1 MGKIV
6 VGIGELLWDVFP
18 NYRKVGGAPSNLVYH
33 ASKLGAEGYVVS
45 AAGNDISGAEILK
58 ELSDNQINGFI
69 EIVNFPTGTVKV
81 ELKDGQP
88 TYTIVEGVAWD
99 YIPLTEKAID
109 IISRADAICYGT
121 LAQRSSVSHATISA
135 LLDYA
140 RPDALKV
147 FDINLRQHY
156 YSASLIEE
164 TLHKSNVFKVN
175 DDELATLRGLFSLEG
190 SDEDICRRIIITYNL
205 QYMVLTAGSISS
217 TVYTSDDKSFIPTPQ
232 VKVVDT
238 VGAGDAFSGAF
249 LCSILSGKPFRD
261 AHRQAAEIAAFVC
274 TRPGAWCDYSDS
286 AIVRN

>member
-1 MGKIV
+1 MGKTV
-6 VGIGELLWDVFP
+6 VGIGELLWDIFP
-18 NYRKVGGAPSNLVYH
+18 DYRKAGGAPANFVYH
-33 ASKLGAEGYVVS
+33 ASKLGAEGCFIGAV
-45 AAGNDISGAEILK
+45 GNDILGKEILK

-69 EIVNFPTGTVKV
+69 ETVNFPTGTVKV

-99 YIPLTEKAID
+99 YIPLTDKAID
-109 IISRADAICYGT
+109 IIGHADAICYGT
-121 LAQRSSVSHATISA
+121 LAQRSRVSHATIAA

-140 RPDALKV
+140 RPDALRF

-156 YSASLIEE
+156 YSAMLIEE

-175 DDELATLRGLFSLEG
+175 DDELATLRNLFSLEG
-190 SDEDICRRIIITYNL
+190 SDDDICSRFITKYNL
-205 QYMVLTAGSISS
+205 QYMILTAGSISS
-217 TVYTSDDKSFIPTPQ
+217 TVYTDDDKSFIPTPQ

-249 LCSILSGKPFRD
+249 LCSILSGRSFRE
-261 AHRQAAEIAAFVC
+261 AHSQAVETSAYVC

-286 AIVRN
+286 IVARN